1 MLYKFNI
8 LFLLSYLNY
17 KILSIGSLSSSSTV
31 QHTINNSSTCIQRWG
46 NALRNIARYVI
57 KTSGS
62 ESRGQEEAACM
73 RVLGLCDHYSELFT
87 RMEALIFKMLWLSR
101 YYSYRLVY
109 YRPSTSYRVEPT
121 YEESVKLAQPFLK
134 NQPVREF

>member
-1 MLYKFNI
+1 MCMHI
-8 LFLLSYLNY
+8 
-17 KILSIGSLSSSSTV
+17 
-31 QHTINNSSTCIQRWG
+31 H
-46 NALRNIARYVI
+46 I

-73 RVLGLCDHYSELFT
+73 RILGLCNHYSKLFT

-121 YEESVKLAQPFLK
+121 YEGSVKLAQPFLK
-134 NQPVREF
+134 NQPVREFWRSFP